1 MFWAKKIFCKKQ
13 VVNVP
18 ECVARL
24 KLGFRDTSVALSWF
38 PCSYR
43 CFALRLVKLSQREKL
58 LPQFVREG
66 GRGMASGGWGMLE
79 YCCMWIQHNSAVCG
93 DICDCVS
100 DEHLSIP
107 ILCQEGPYCF
117 QIECHFFC
125 ECVWACVCVSHA
137 SWHTAWLIVCMPY
150 VLRKVIGSQGHGVAG
165 SALRREETGLIS
177 ERLAVSCSEGRV
189 HRGYCL
195 RSGYP
200 VSEFTM

>member
-1 MFWAKKIFCKKQ
+1 M
-13 VVNVP
+13 
-18 ECVARL
+18 CVARL

-79 YCCMWIQHNSAVCG
+79 YCCMWIQHNSAVYG

-125 ECVWACVCVSHA
+125 ECVCVCLTCQLAHCSANRVYA
-137 SWHTAWLIVCMPY
+137 IRTEEGYRVTGPRGCWECTEERGNRPN
-150 VLRKVIGSQGHGVAG
+150 LRKAG
-165 SALRREETGLIS
+165 SFL
-177 ERLAVSCSEGRV
+177 
-189 HRGYCL
+189 
-195 RSGYP
+195 
-200 VSEFTM
+200 F